1 MHETVELVMKSYMPK
16 QLEIGMWFILKIGQD
31 TSKEYIEV
39 WSLEKIPSDME
50 KFIVENGAPVEPS
63 VVYDEQSIAEPHEI
77 GWWDDGP
84 EYDDLRDFTL
94 QDVNYILRQFDGQ
107 LDVEIDD
114 WYYSHDQISPVLYEG
129 KVVVTVPGMYDEDY
143 EEEQTPNENE

>member
-16 QLEIGMWFILKIGQD
+16 QLELGMWFILKIGQD

-39 WSLEKIPSDME
+39 WSLDKIPSDME
-50 KFIVENGAPVEPS
+50 KFIVENGAPVEPYL
-63 VVYDEQSIAEPHEI
+63 VYDEQIIAEPHEI

-84 EYDDLRDFTL
+84 EYDDLRDFDL

-143 EEEQTPNENE
+143 EEENPNENE